1 MNNTLLNVT
10 SAMML
15 ASVAMPVVANNAVH
29 QDKRPNIIL
38 FLVDDMGW
46 QDTSVPFWT
55 ERLIIIRYSKRQ
67 TWSDWQAKV

>member
-29 QDKRPNIIL
+29 QDKRPIL
-38 FLVDDMGW
+38 
-46 QDTSVPFWT
+46 SYFW
-55 ERLIIIRYSKRQ
+55 
-67 TWSDWQAKV
+67 